1 MFRRFRTDAFNW
13 ILIIGV
19 ILLIAEII
27 FSFGSTIIPTLLFI
41 VLLFIGWKNFHKLWG
56 KILFCFFSFAQL
68 FLS

>member
-13 ILIIGV
+13 IMIIGV

-41 VLLFIGWKNFHKLWG
+41 VLEK
-56 KILFCFFSFAQL
+56 FS
-68 FLS
+68 